1 MATLR
6 ALGKD
11 PSGNDCPMVMA
22 INLVAG
28 KWAVPILWHLLLAGK
43 PLRFT
48 EIRRLVPPVTQKELT
63 KQLRLFEE
71 QGLTMRKVHP
81 AASLHVE
88 YEATPLG
95 RSLYGALETLRL
107 WMVEHADEMR
117 QMKRMPQAC
126 S

>member
-1 MATLR
+1 
-6 ALGKD
+6 
-11 PSGNDCPMVMA
+11 MVMA

-71 QGLTMRKVHP
+71 QGLAMRKVHP
-81 AASLHVE
+81 AAA
-88 YEATPLG
+88 EAVLSQGSGDRFPSS
-95 RSLYGALETLRL
+95 RRR
-107 WMVEHADEMR
+107 ADR
-117 QMKRMPQAC
+117 
-126 S
+126 